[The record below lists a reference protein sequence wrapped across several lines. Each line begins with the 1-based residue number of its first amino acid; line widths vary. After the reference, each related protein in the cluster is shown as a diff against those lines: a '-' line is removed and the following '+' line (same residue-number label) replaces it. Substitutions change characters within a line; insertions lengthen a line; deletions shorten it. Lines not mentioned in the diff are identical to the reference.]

1 MPNPI
6 KPRRLDA
13 WDEREANDGY
23 YIVTDEMQ
31 DWAKAVLAECA
42 ATEPLA
48 AQRLLALIEYLNDSA
63 VLPV

>member
-6 KPRRLDA
+6 NPRRLDA

-23 YIVTDEMQ
+23 YIVTVEMQ

-42 ATEPLA
+42 ATEPVA
-48 AQRLLALIEYLNDSA
+48 SRHLLTLIEYLE
-63 VLPV
+63 